1 MKIPLICALAFYSM
15 NALCND
21 VAHFDHFNLQVNL
34 GLSHETLKSKK
45 SSSTED
51 SSESFNQIEMRPQL
65 TYFFSNDLAAGVY
78 YFQKSL
84 LADFNSSGIGAFV
97 RYYYLGQGS
106 VLKSKLDN
114 KKINQSP
121 VWAPYVQLGGKRETL
136 EAETVSISFSGFDLA
151 AGVDWHWSKDYFL
164 NFSASMS
171 TQTSGATRDL
181 TSQTFLIGIGKA
193 LSF

>member
-21 VAHFDHFNLQVNL
+21 VAHFDRFNLQVNL
-34 GLSHETLKSKK
+34 GLSHETLNSKK

-51 SSESFNQIEMRPQL
+51 SSESFNQIEIRPQL
-65 TYFFSNDLAAGVY
+65 TYFLTNNLASGVY

-84 LADFNSSGIGAFV
+84 LADFNSSGIGAFL
-97 RYYYLGQGS
+97 RYYYFGQGS

-136 EAETVSISFSGFDLA
+136 EAETVSISFTGFDLA

-181 TSQTFLIGIGKA
+181 SSQTFLIGIGKA

>member
-1 MKIPLICALAFYSM
+1 M

-21 VAHFDHFNLQVNL
+21 VANFDHFNLQVNL

-45 SSSTED
+45 SNSTED
-51 SSESFNQIEMRPQL
+51 SSESFNQVEMRPQL
-65 TYFFSNDLAAGVY
+65 TYFFTNDLAAGVY

-97 RYYYLGQGS
+97 RYYYFGQGS

-136 EAETVSISFSGFDLA
+136 EAETVSISFTGFDLA

-181 TSQTFLIGIGKA
+181 SSQTFLIGIGKA

>member
-45 SSSTED
+45 SSSTEN
-51 SSESFNQIEMRPQL
+51 SSESFNQVEMRPQL
-65 TYFFSNDLAAGVY
+65 TYFFTNDLAAGVY

-136 EAETVSISFSGFDLA
+136 EAETVSISFTGFDLA

-181 TSQTFLIGIGKA
+181 SSQTFLIGIGKA

>member
-1 MKIPLICALAFYSM
+1 MKFPLICAFAFYSM

-34 GLSHETLKSKK
+34 GMSHETLNSKK

-65 TYFFSNDLAAGVY
+65 TYFFTNDLAAGVY

-84 LADFNSSGIGAFV
+84 LADFNSSGIGAFL
-97 RYYYLGQGS
+97 RYYYLGKGS

-136 EAETVSISFSGFDLA
+136 EAETVSISFTGFDLA

-181 TSQTFLIGIGKA
+181 SSQTFLIGIGKA

>member
-1 MKIPLICALAFYSM
+1 MKFPLICALAFCSM
-15 NALCND
+15 NAPCND
-21 VAHFDHFNLQVNL
+21 VTNFDHFNLQVNL
-34 GLSHETLKSKK
+34 GLSHETLNSKK

-51 SSESFNQIEMRPQL
+51 SSESFNQFEMRPQL
-65 TYFFSNDLAAGVY
+65 TYYFTNDLAAGVY

-97 RYYYLGQGS
+97 RYYYLGRGS

-136 EAETVSISFSGFDLA
+136 EAETVSISFTGFDLA

-193 LSF
+193 FSF

>member
-1 MKIPLICALAFYSM
+1 MIFPLICALAFCSM
-15 NALCND
+15 NAPCND
-21 VAHFDHFNLQVNL
+21 VTNFDHFNLQVNL
-34 GLSHETLKSKK
+34 GLSHETLNSKK

-51 SSESFNQIEMRPQL
+51 SSESFNQFEMRPQL
-65 TYFFSNDLAAGVY
+65 TYYFTNDLAAGVY

-97 RYYYLGQGS
+97 RYYYLGRGS

-136 EAETVSISFSGFDLA
+136 EAETVSISFTGFDLA

-193 LSF
+193 FSF

>member
-21 VAHFDHFNLQVNL
+21 VANFDHFNLQVNL

-45 SSSTED
+45 SNSTED
-51 SSESFNQIEMRPQL
+51 SSESFNQVEMRPQL
-65 TYFFSNDLAAGVY
+65 TYFFTNDLAAGVY

-136 EAETVSISFSGFDLA
+136 EAETVSISFTGFDLA

-181 TSQTFLIGIGKA
+181 SSQTFLIGIGKA

>member
-51 SSESFNQIEMRPQL
+51 STESFNQVEMRPQL
-65 TYFFSNDLAAGVY
+65 TYFFTNDLAAGVY

-97 RYYYLGQGS
+97 RYYYFGQGS

-136 EAETVSISFSGFDLA
+136 EAETVSISFTGFDLA

-181 TSQTFLIGIGKA
+181 SSQTFLIGIGKA

>member
-1 MKIPLICALAFYSM
+1 MKFPLIFALVFCSM
-15 NALCND
+15 NAPCND
-21 VAHFDHFNLQVNL
+21 VTNFDHFNLQVNL
-34 GLSHETLKSKK
+34 GMSHETLNSKK

-51 SSESFNQIEMRPQL
+51 SSESFNQFEMRPQL
-65 TYFFSNDLAAGVY
+65 TYFFTNDLAAGVY

-97 RYYYLGQGS
+97 RYYYLGRGS

-136 EAETVSISFSGFDLA
+136 EAETVSISFTGFDLA

-193 LSF
+193 FSF

>member
-1 MKIPLICALAFYSM
+1 MNFPLICALAFCSM
-15 NALCND
+15 NAPCND
-21 VAHFDHFNLQVNL
+21 VTNFDHFNLQVNL
-34 GLSHETLKSKK
+34 GLSHETLNSKK

-51 SSESFNQIEMRPQL
+51 SSESFNQFEMRPQL
-65 TYFFSNDLAAGVY
+65 TYYFTNDLAAGVY

-97 RYYYLGQGS
+97 RYYYLGRGS

-136 EAETVSISFSGFDLA
+136 EAETVSISFTGFDLA

-193 LSF
+193 FSF